1 MNKRATLILVFVTVH
16 TFVCAQTTDQTFADT
31 VVIEDIVVTHS
42 KIPLKLSRTAR
53 PVQVIDRQKIERN
66 YGKDLA
72 QLLNEETG
80 LTVNGAYSNPG
91 KDKSVFLRGASG
103 EYTVILIDGQPLL
116 DPSGIGGVA
125 DIRTIALGQIERIE
139 IMKGSQS
146 SLYGSDAIAGVIN
159 IITTKSSP
167 QDFGLSANAG
177 YGSFGTFNGYVGSN
191 GQSGIL
197 HYNASFSHS
206 ESDGISEA
214 LSLDPASQ
222 FEKDGSNLNSFKCNI
237 GLALHD
243 HINLRSFIQYADYQ
257 SDTDDGAFADANN
270 IYQNNTL
277 NTGAALKLTSE
288 NISANVNYN
297 YTKTDRLFDSS
308 FGLSEFFGRFHNV
321 DSWLNYQFSERIQF
335 TGGLHY
341 QSHGMIDESATTPNP
356 SDNILSPYITFL
368 INPNSRLNAELGLRY
383 NNHSKFGGN
392 TNYSLAASYWAS
404 NQLKFFSNYSTGFK
418 APNLFQLYGAFG
430 ANENLDP
437 QLSKS
442 FELGAQVI
450 SNDSK
455 FDTQFTYFKRKVNDV
470 IVFEFTPGYF
480 NRDKQNDQGVE
491 VEIGV
496 RLSERLS
503 LKGQYTYLDGEVT
516 TVNDNDQEEKSDNL
530 YRRPKHN
537 FTLSANVQLIDN
549 LVINARLSSV
559 GERGDL
565 FFNPDNFFMAEE
577 VILDSYLI
585 INVYAQFQL
594 SKNVILYLDLKNLTD
609 SEFME
614 VYGFSTLGFNVIGGV
629 RLKL

>member
-1 MNKRATLILVFVTVH
+1 M
-16 TFVCAQTTDQTFADT
+16 CAQTSGQSIADSIIMET
-31 VVIEDIVVTHS
+31 VVVTHS
-42 KIPLKLSRTAR
+42 KIPLKLSKTAKPIR
-53 PVQVIDRQKIERN
+53 IIDRQKIEQS

-72 QLLNEETG
+72 QLLDEEVG
-80 LTVNGAYSNPG
+80 LTVNGAQSNPG

-103 EYTVILIDGQPLL
+103 EYTLILIDGQPLL

-146 SLYGSDAIAGVIN
+146 TLYGSDAIAGVIN
-159 IITTKSSP
+159 IITDKSNSEN
-167 QDFGLSANAG
+167 FGLNANAG
-177 YGSFGTFNGYVGSN
+177 YGSFGTLNGYVGSN
-191 GQSGIL
+191 GQSGML

-222 FEKDGSNLNSFKCNI
+222 FEKDGSNLNSFQSNI

-243 HINLRSFIQYADYQ
+243 NINLRSFIQYADYQ
-257 SDTDDGAFADANN
+257 SDTDDGAFADAKN

-341 QSHGMIDESATTPNP
+341 QSHGMIHESATTPNP
-356 SDNILSPYITFL
+356 SDNILSPYVTFL
-368 INPNSRLNAELGLRY
+368 INPNDRFNAELGLRY
-383 NNHSKFGGN
+383 SDHSKFGAN
-392 TNYSLAASYWAS
+392 TNYSLAASYWTGE
-404 NQLKFFSNYSTGFK
+404 QLKIFSNYSTGFK

-480 NRDKQNDQGVE
+480 NRDKRNDQGVE

-503 LKGQYTYLDGEVT
+503 VKGQYVYLDGEVT
-516 TVNDNDQEEKSDNL
+516 TIKDNGQEVKSNNL

-537 FTLSANVQLIDN
+537 FALSANVQLIDN
-549 LVINARLSSV
+549 LLINARLSSV
-559 GERGDL
+559 GKRRDL
-565 FFNPDNFFMAEE
+565 FFDPNNFFMAEE
-577 VILDSYLI
+577 VILDSFLI
-585 INVYAQFQL
+585 INMYTQFQL
-594 SKNVILYLDLKNLTD
+594 NKNVMLYADLKNLTD

-614 VYGFSTLGFNVIGGV
+614 VYGFSTLGFNIIGGV
-629 RLKL
+629 RFRL